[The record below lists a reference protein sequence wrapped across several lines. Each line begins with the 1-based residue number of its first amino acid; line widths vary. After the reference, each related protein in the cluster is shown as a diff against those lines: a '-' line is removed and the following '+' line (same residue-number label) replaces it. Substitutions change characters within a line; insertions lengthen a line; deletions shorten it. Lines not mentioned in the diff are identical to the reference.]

1 MRDGDIIGRFELMAE
16 AMTSD
21 IMKLQ
26 RGIALIR
33 TRQDAFERLILHN
46 RFGLWRMALFQ
57 LFMPSYVAKL
67 MKLAHAEEIRQFEE
81 ARKAAAMGQGP
92 IKAPPKPTLVVA

>member
-1 MRDGDIIGRFELMAE
+1 MSE

-21 IMKLQ
+21 ILKLQ

-33 TRQDAFERLILHN
+33 TRQDAFERLILGN
-46 RFGLWRMALFQ
+46 RFGLLRMILFQ
-57 LFMPSYVAKL
+57 LIMPSKASKL
-67 MKLAHAEEIRQFEE
+67 VQAAHAEEIRQFEA
-81 ARKAAAMGQGP
+81 ARKAAAMKQGP

>member
-1 MRDGDIIGRFELMAE
+1 MRDGDIIGRFELMAD

-21 IMKLQ
+21 ITKLQ

-33 TRQDAFERLILHN
+33 TRQDAFERLILGN

-57 LFMPSYVAKL
+57 LIMPSYVAKL
-67 MKLAHAEEIRQFEE
+67 MKAAHAEEIRQFEE
-81 ARKAAAMGQGP
+81 ARKAAVMRQGP